1 MSRRDTYLLQVYR
14 GRAAS
19 GRQWAARLTHV
30 SGGEYARFRDPE
42 ALLAHLRAL
51 ITDAEPP
58 EVQGDAPM
66 STGDMETSASEGE
79 CHQRS

>member
-19 GRQWAARLTHV
+19 GRQWAARLTYV
-30 SGGEYARFRDPE
+30 SGGEYARFSDPE

-51 ITDAEPP
+51 ITNAEPS
-58 EVQGDAPM
+58 EVPGDIPAGTDE
-66 STGDMETSASEGE
+66 SATSAAEGGR
-79 CHQRS
+79 HQGS